1 MTAPGSAPTPDTR
14 LVGID
19 LARFAAIVGM
29 MSAHLIVPLAD
40 DPSASDLD
48 AAVGAFLAA
57 TVSSTAATTFAV
69 LGGVSLVLLTRRITR
84 TGRMLLT
91 ITIRG
96 ILISLIG
103 TLLLP
108 IDGPISVVLTY
119 YGIAMIIA
127 GPALLLPSWVVAG
140 GAGLLWL
147 FGAVVNLQVRGA
159 GTPPPA
165 DLGAEIARAARDLL
179 ITGHYPA
186 ITWVAYML
194 TGILIA
200 RMLLAARDDGRLRTA
215 SMHLGMGGLLVYLLL
230 TIGGRIA
237 VAAMVGVPEQLLR
250 SGYGAPLGT
259 EPWMLWI
266 PTPHSGNP
274 ADMLRT
280 VAGACFVIG
289 ILVAL
294 VDGRARHPGIALES
308 VRAAGAAP
316 LTIYTTHVVVT
327 GALHHAALAAA
338 DGEGTPWYRRGA
350 AIFLLQL
357 AGVLLIGV
365 VLALLHRRGPL
376 ETFIGWV
383 SGAASPGGHV
393 ARPVLPERR
402 R

>member
-1 MTAPGSAPTPDTR
+1 MTASGPSPRSSPGLLTGR
-14 LVGID
+14 IVGVD

-29 MSAHLIVPLAD
+29 MSAHLIVPLAG
-40 DPSASDLD
+40 DPSASTLD
-48 AAVGAFLAA
+48 AALGGYLAA

-69 LGGVSLVLLTRRITR
+69 LGGMSLVLLTRRMR
-84 TGRMLLT
+84 QEATGRMLLS

-127 GPALLLPSWVVAG
+127 APAVLLPSWAVVRVAG
-140 GAGLLWL
+140 MLWL
-147 FGAVVNLQVRGA
+147 FGAVVNLQVRGVA
-159 GTPPPA
+159 SPLPPTDP
-165 DLGAEIARAARDLL
+165 GAELLRAVRDLL

-194 TGILIA
+194 AGILAA
-200 RMLLAARDDGRLRTA
+200 RMLLAARADGRLGRV
-215 SMHLGMGGLLVYLLL
+215 SIRLGVAGLVVYLLL
-230 TIGGRIA
+230 TVGGRL
-237 VAAMVGVPEQLLR
+237 AAAGMYGDPEALLA
-250 SGYGAPLGT
+250 SGYGAPLGG

-289 ILVAL
+289 VLVA
-294 VDGRARHPGIALES
+294 VFDGRQRHPGVALEA

-316 LTIYTTHVVVT
+316 LTIYTTHVIVT
-327 GALHHAALAAA
+327 GVLHQLALASADA
-338 DGEGTPWYRRGA
+338 DGLAWYGRGA
-350 AIFLLQL
+350 AIFLVQL
-357 AGVLLIGV
+357 VGVLLIGLA
-365 VLALLHRRGPL
+365 LALLRRRGPL
-376 ETFIGWV
+376 ETFVGWT
-383 SGAASPGGHV
+383 SGAS
-393 ARPVLPERR
+393 R
-402 R
+402 